1 MAITKINGLDDL
13 EDLECFIAK
22 MYKMKDTKV
31 YKILN
36 SFCLYNSATA
46 HIDETDNKV
55 EINITLTFDK
65 LTKKAGKIND

>member
-1 MAITKINGLDDL
+1 MAITKIYGLEDL

-22 MYKMKDTKV
+22 MNEIKDAKV

-46 HIDETDNKV
+46 HINETDNKV

-65 LTKKAGKIND
+65 LTKKN